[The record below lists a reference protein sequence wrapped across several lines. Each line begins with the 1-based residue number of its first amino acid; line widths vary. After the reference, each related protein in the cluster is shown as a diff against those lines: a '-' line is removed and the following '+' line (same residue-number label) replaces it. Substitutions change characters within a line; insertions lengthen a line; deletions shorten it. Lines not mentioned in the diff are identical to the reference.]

1 MEERQRERQTGDL
14 RGVEIERT
22 MERITEDTCDS
33 TLRARRMMER
43 SARKVDEVTEELP
56 HMIQEAYQ
64 NTKQQVQDLSSR
76 VPGLRYATY
85 AAGIVASLPVLGLG
99 VFLAILLV
107 TSVVGAGIIIS
118 VIEGGAIVLGSTV
131 LLPVL
136 TFVVG
141 MSFLFVAASAL
152 IYAVTIGVRSGGR
165 YIKEFT
171 QHARNQIKTDM
182 ERAKRGVEK
191 GLERKGMFVEQPF
204 GSPSM
209 QSSTPAELEQ

>member
-1 MEERQRERQTGDL
+1 
-14 RGVEIERT
+14 

-64 NTKQQVQDLSSR
+64 STKQQVQDLSSR

-85 AAGIVASLPVLGLG
+85 AAGVVASLPVLGLG

-118 VIEGGAIVLGSTV
+118 VIEGGAIVLGSTI

-141 MSFLFVAASAL
+141 MSFLFVAGSAL
-152 IYAVTIGVRSGGR
+152 VYAVTIGVRSGGR
-165 YIKEFT
+165 YVKEFT
-171 QHARNQIKTDM
+171 QQARNQIKSDM

-191 GLERKGMFVEQPF
+191 GLERKGMFVERPF

-209 QSSTPAELEQ
+209 QSSTPCELEQ